1 MDIEDDYGAG
11 AINAAVKGLIGGLQ
25 YGQEMKMKTDE
36 RDENRR
42 YRDMEFDARVRSDR
56 EKKEREQKLDAAS
69 KSKEEQDKIYRDRN
83 YNLEVSKFKHT
94 LNKDAQ
100 EGGQNGGQGKQL
112 SAADTLKVQEG
123 DNIPNILADVK
134 TTLDKNQGMFGPVA
148 GRLASAN
155 PWNTDSQTIDS
166 QFRTASQTFGR
177 YMEGGVLRP
186 DDEAKYR
193 KMFPQLSDTPEVA
206 QNKLAIVNKMLIDR
220 QNANVAALKS
230 QGYRT
235 SGFQTR
241 ETPALPGILGGDGL
255 MPSGMM
261 KEAST
266 GDSVLN
272 TLKSAFLNPLSG
284 GNKESAPPPQKVRQG
299 GKVYILNTKTGQYD
313 EQK

>member
-56 EKKEREQKLDAAS
+56 EKKEREQKLDEAS
-69 KSKEEQDKIYRDRN
+69 QRKEEQEKVYRDRN

-94 LNKDAQ
+94 LNKDSQ
-100 EGGQNGGQGKQL
+100 EGGVGKQL

-123 DNIPNILADVK
+123 DNIPSILSDVK
-134 TTLDKNQGMFGPVA
+134 TTLEKNKGMFGPFS

-155 PWNTDSQTIDS
+155 PWDTDAQTIDS

-177 YMEGGVLRP
+177 YMEGGVLRKE
-186 DDEAKYR
+186 DEDKYR
-193 KMFPQLSDTPEVA
+193 KMFPQLSDTPDVA

-241 ETPALPGILGGDGL
+241 ETPSLPGILGGDGI
-255 MPSGMM
+255 MPNGIM

-266 GDSVLN
+266 GNSVLN
-272 TLKSAFLNPLSG
+272 TLKSTFLNPFSG
-284 GNKESAPPPQKVRQG
+284 GNKETAPPPQKVRQG
-299 GKVYILNTKTGQYD
+299 GKVYILNPKTGQYD